1 MRPSGAKT
9 TMSVSAGPYAPPP
22 AVGPST
28 KESWGMRPLAVTIA

>member
-1 MRPSGAKT
+1 MRPSGART

-28 KESWGMRPLAVTIA
+28 SDNCGIRPLAKIID